1 MRKGIERG
9 KESYQYGDQLKD
21 GIFSKIKNSEVES
34 KCKKVSFERK
44 RTYFSKYCH
53 KNVKKVN
60 NNDRM
65 SLDDDDFKD
74 KFIDKDML
82 MENKE
87 MRMWRNGS

>member
-1 MRKGIERG
+1 
-9 KESYQYGDQLKD
+9 
-21 GIFSKIKNSEVES
+21 
-34 KCKKVSFERK
+34 
-44 RTYFSKYCH
+44 
-53 KNVKKVN
+53 VKKVN

-87 MRMWRNGS
+87 MRMWRNGSWVLCWYSLIENLVILKTHWFLYLSSKSLFCYTLVHLP